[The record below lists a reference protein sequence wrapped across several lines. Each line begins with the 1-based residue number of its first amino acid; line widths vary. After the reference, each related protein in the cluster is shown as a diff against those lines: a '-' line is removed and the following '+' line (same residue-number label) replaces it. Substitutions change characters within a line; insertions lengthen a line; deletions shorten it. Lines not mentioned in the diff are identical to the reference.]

1 MNCVRPKG
9 ALGHFLA
16 SKSVPTLRYFA
27 QLEEPKA
34 GRNESFFWGG
44 VGLDIPRILLMVQ
57 KSG

>member
-27 QLEEPKA
+27 QLEEPKLA
-34 GRNESFFWGG
+34 EMRGFLGG
-44 VGLDIPRILLMVQ
+44 VVGLDIPRILLMVQ